1 MLFPTYGLF
10 AVCYNYLSY
19 LPICSIR
26 IHNIRE
32 ICVKTRKMPQPKLT
46 PQLLLEIVIRVPEGF
61 ISRPALAER
70 FRINSKAAKRLNL
83 AAAGGRVGR
92 ENNLYYDATRLKPE
106 AVRALCTW
114 SVPQLPIIYDDLS
127 FLDAPIVER
136 LAQRRAQ
143 LAGDE
148 LHLLERLADAGYMG
162 RDALEV
168 GADDQ
173 PLLQG
178 LIERG
183 ILKQVE
189 DLVYDPLRLGEVTI
203 RKVLRARRL
212 LPIREAVAAFLQ
224 KQKGKTV
231 PRQKLDA
238 EFDRATVDELVA
250 AGHLV
255 QFAMTHRHKSQTI
268 QWVTF
273 KGADEDAARRAAAAQ
288 SRIKDEEW
296 KPLLEVAGDGLRLGA
311 RDGGTYRARVLART
325 YVLSQAAKR
334 LGARPV
340 TLEKALREGRISAFT
355 DPQGSVRF
363 PASEVEKAYTDADHA
378 LRFTGTETL
387 KVREIALVS
396 GLSYSAARYRLG
408 KAKISRTAPRW
419 EQVQGKWGLPQ
430 QLYEFREIVKIKRVE
445 WRIERHAAYLEEQC
459 KLEERYRQQQ
469 EEERRRRAELR
480 ALLLPVF
487 PTWEYDGREAQRV
500 VLHVGPPNSGKTH
513 EALDSLIASGSGW
526 YLAPLRLL
534 AFEVFDRLNERGAP
548 CSLLTGEEYI
558 PVEGARFTA
567 STIEMF
573 NPNHSGECVVIDEAQ
588 MLADTERGW
597 AWTRALMEA
606 QAPEIHVI
614 GPFTVRPLIE
624 RLAQAVTLPVQVIEH
639 QRLAGIQAADRPFSL
654 RDLPPRTILVAF
666 SRATVLELKDRL
678 ENLGRSVSVIYGNLP
693 PEVRRKQAQR
703 FADGET
709 EICVATDAVG
719 MGLNLPADYVCFFE
733 VEKYDGQVVR
743 PLTAAEV
750 QQIGG
755 RAGRFGLSQAG
766 EVGAIRPQDHDL
778 ARKLF
783 LSNPPVLTHARVMPS
798 VEALELLPGT
808 LAERLRQWALLES
821 IPDHLRSSLKT
832 ANLTEPIEL
841 AGMLQEGEVRQLG
854 LERALKLIN
863 APTRQNTR
871 GYWRRCATHILDGR
885 PMLLPPLPPREIY
898 DQVHLED
905 TETSISCAD
914 IYLWLSRRPDFSEYA
929 PEESQVRSARAEWSA
944 AIDAALLRR
953 IETARRCSRC
963 GRRLPDYHPY
973 RVCDTCYY
981 SRRYNEFV

>member
-1 MLFPTYGLF
+1 
-10 AVCYNYLSY
+10 
-19 LPICSIR
+19 
-26 IHNIRE
+26 
-32 ICVKTRKMPQPKLT
+32 MPQPKLT
-46 PQLLLEIVIRVPEGF
+46 PQLLLEIVTRVPEGF

-70 FRINSKAAKRLNL
+70 FRVNNKAAKRLNL
-83 AAAGGRVGR
+83 AAAEGRVGR
-92 ENNLYYDATRLKPE
+92 EGNLYYDATRLKPE
-106 AVRALCTW
+106 AVRALQTW
-114 SVPQLPIIYDDLS
+114 SAPQMPTMYDDLS
-127 FLDAPIVER
+127 FPDAPIVEQM
-136 LAQRRAQ
+136 AQRRAQ
-143 LAGDE
+143 LTGDE
-148 LHLLERLADAGYMG
+148 LHLLERLADAGYMERG
-162 RDALEV
+162 ALEA
-168 GADDQ
+168 GADNRQ
-173 PLLQG
+173 TLQS
-178 LIERG
+178 LIEG
-183 ILKQVE
+183 GMLKQVE
-189 DLVYDPLRLGEVTI
+189 DLVYDPLRLGEATI
-203 RKVLRARRL
+203 RKALRARRL
-212 LPIREAVAAFLQ
+212 RPIREAVVAFLQ
-224 KQKGKTV
+224 KEKGKTAL
-231 PRQKLDA
+231 RQKLDA
-238 EFDRATVDELVA
+238 EFDRAIVDELVA

-273 KGADEDAARRAAAAQ
+273 KGTDEEAARRAAAAQ
-288 SRIKDEEW
+288 NRIKDQEW
-296 KPLLEVAGDGLRLGA
+296 KPFLETAGETLRLGA

-325 YVLSQAAKR
+325 YVLNQAAKR
-334 LGARPV
+334 LGARPS
-340 TLEKALREGRISAFT
+340 TLEKALREGRIAAFT
-355 DPQGSVRF
+355 DPQGSTRF
-363 PASEVEKAYTDADHA
+363 PAAEVERAYADSDYA
-378 LRFTGTETL
+378 LRFTGLETL
-387 KVREIALVS
+387 KVREIALVA

-408 KAKISRTAPRW
+408 KEKISRTAPRW

-430 QLYEFREIVKIKRVE
+430 QLYEFREILKIRRVE
-445 WRIERHAAYLEEQC
+445 WRIERHAAYLEEQR

-487 PTWEYDGREAQRV
+487 PTWEYNGRESQQIF
-500 VLHVGPPNSGKTH
+500 LHVGPPNSGKTH
-513 EALDSLIASGSGW
+513 AALDELVRAGSGW

-534 AFEVFDRLNERGAP
+534 ALEVFDRLNERGAP

-573 NPNHSGECVVIDEAQ
+573 NPNCSGLCVVIDEAQ
-588 MLADTERGW
+588 MLADTERSW

-654 RDLPPRTILVAF
+654 RGLPLRTILVAF

-703 FADGET
+703 FADGDT

-766 EVGAIRPQDHDL
+766 EVGAIEPKDHDL
-778 ARKLF
+778 VRKLF
-783 LSNPPVLTHARVMPS
+783 PLNPMMLTYARVMPT

-821 IPDHLRSSLKT
+821 IPDHLRSTLKT
-832 ANLTEPIEL
+832 ANLTEPVEL
-841 AGMLQEGEVRQLG
+841 AEMLQEGEVQQLG

-871 GYWRRCATHILDGR
+871 GYWRSCATSILAGR
-885 PMLLPPLPPREIY
+885 PMPLPPPPPREIY

-914 IYLWLSRRPDFSEYA
+914 IYLWLARRPEFGLCA
-929 PEESQVRSARAEWSA
+929 PAESRVRAARAEWSA

-953 IETARRCSRC
+953 IEAARRCSRC
-963 GRRLPDYHPY
+963 GCRLPEYHPY
-973 RVCDTCYY
+973 GVCDTCYY
-981 SRRYNEFV
+981 NRRYKGFA